1 MSSSD
6 GETQETTDNPGI
18 SQETSIGALAG
29 ILQGIQTTLADLSAS
44 SKAQTAAF
52 QCIQEDILLRDVSND
67 DDEDDTAN
75 STVDPTGVVSALLD
89 SSEGTV
95 NNNRDAVLERSDTE
109 QQSDLLDSLTQV
121 FLSSEKKSPPVSTKI
136 ADLIDSV
143 LSGKLSTDTAKE
155 HGEKYFPPENC
166 GRLCPVTVNEEIWD
180 LLPRRARSVDLAFQ
194 RVQEALI
201 PGLSSLAMLA
211 DKLANN
217 AKNSKTIDI
226 AEILHHVIDS
236 LVLVS
241 QANWSLNMKRR
252 EQIKPD
258 LASPYSRLCK
268 PDLAPTTK
276 LFGDDLPKQLK
287 DMTDITRVGKQLQKK
302 TAD

>member
-1 MSSSD
+1 M
-6 GETQETTDNPGI
+6 
-18 SQETSIGALAG
+18 
-29 ILQGIQTTLADLSAS
+29 
-44 SKAQTAAF
+44 
-52 QCIQEDILLRDVSND
+52 
-67 DDEDDTAN
+67 
-75 STVDPTGVVSALLD
+75 
-89 SSEGTV
+89 
-95 NNNRDAVLERSDTE
+95 LERSDTE

-136 ADLIDSV
+136 GDLIDSV

-155 HGEKYFPPENC
+155 HGEKYLPPENC
-166 GRLCPVTVNEEIWD
+166 GRLCSVTVNEEIWD

-201 PGLSSLAMLA
+201 PGLFSLAMLA
-211 DKLANN
+211 NKLANN

-236 LVLVS
+236 LVLFS

-252 EQIKPD
+252 EQIKPGI
-258 LASPYSRLCK
+258 ASPYSRLCK
-268 PDLAPTTK
+268 PDLALTTK

-287 DMTDITRVGKQLQKK
+287 DMTDVTRVGKQLQKK
-302 TAD
+302 TADQKPHYQKPYDRSRPNFNKKHPNRKPFFQTVVRRLRQESRTRET

>member
-1 MSSSD
+1 MKRKKLQAIQD
-6 GETQETTDNPGI
+6 FRKK
-18 SQETSIGALAG
+18 LASAPWREYY
-29 ILQGIQTTLADLSAS
+29 TEYKPVLSAS

-67 DDEDDTAN
+67 DDKDDTAN
-75 STVDPTGVVSALLD
+75 STVDPTCVVSALLD

-95 NNNRDAVLERSDTE
+95 NNNWDAVLERSDTE

-155 HGEKYFPPENC
+155 YGEKYFLAENC

-194 RVQEALI
+194 CAR
-201 PGLSSLAMLA
+201 
-211 DKLANN
+211 
-217 AKNSKTIDI
+217 NSDSRAFLTC
-226 AEILHHVIDS
+226 HV
-236 LVLVS
+236 
-241 QANWSLNMKRR
+241 
-252 EQIKPD
+252 
-258 LASPYSRLCK
+258 
-268 PDLAPTTK
+268 
-276 LFGDDLPKQLK
+276 G
-287 DMTDITRVGKQLQKK
+287 
-302 TAD
+302 

>member
-1 MSSSD
+1 MLSSD
-6 GETQETTDNPGI
+6 GETQETTDNPGFL
-18 SQETSIGALAG
+18 QETGIGALAG
-29 ILQGIQTTLADLSAS
+29 ILQGIQTMLADLSAS

-52 QCIQEDILLRDVSND
+52 QCIQQDILLRDVSND

-75 STVDPTGVVSALLD
+75 STVDPTCVVSALLD

-109 QQSDLLDSLTQV
+109 QQSDLLDSQTQV

-155 HGEKYFPPENC
+155 HGEKYLPPENC

-211 DKLANN
+211 NKLAKN
-217 AKNSKTIDI
+217 AKNSKTIDV
-226 AEILHHVIDS
+226 AEILNHVIG
-236 LVLVS
+236 
-241 QANWSLNMKRR
+241 A
-252 EQIKPD
+252 
-258 LASPYSRLCK
+258 
-268 PDLAPTTK
+268 
-276 LFGDDLPKQLK
+276 F
-287 DMTDITRVGKQLQKK
+287 
-302 TAD
+302 